1 MVRYLDSFFPSGTLS
16 IPKTDM
22 EVKMS
27 LSIEQAAESDRKTV
41 QSLAWTMV
49 GFALL
54 TVSLIVAALVIV

>member
-1 MVRYLDSFFPSGTLS
+1 MVRYLDSSFPSGTLS
-16 IPKTDM
+16 IPKTDV

>member
-1 MVRYLDSFFPSGTLS
+1 
-16 IPKTDM
+16 
-22 EVKMS
+22 MS

-54 TVSLIVAALVIV
+54 TVSLIVAALVIVYRASFQGLLR